1 MRVATRSKRSWVRL
15 SGRPRSGVSV
25 PLGTVFKA
33 SIHVSPRAIGTSVL
47 LYASE
52 LLCIIAMQ
60 VWQSQI
66 LSRGH
71 PGPLVGIARHY
82 SYGIELQSR

>member
-1 MRVATRSKRSWVRL
+1 M
-15 SGRPRSGVSV
+15 

-52 LLCIIAMQ
+52 LLCIIAMP

-71 PGPLVGIARHY
+71 PGPWLA
-82 SYGIELQSR
+82 LQALYLQN